1 MRKSFMRKRDSNFYI
16 QYCNYRRKY
25 DILYKWMLCDIHG
38 RSVVEVLQNQGIR
51 RVAIYG
57 AAELGVILY
66 RKLQNS
72 SIDVDCFVDKYSM
85 VTHYGIDEIRII
97 KPVELSKRDSID
109 LIIIAV
115 TNVVDE
121 IKRDL
126 DNLGNQIPI
135 ASLEDIIMDM

>member
-1 MRKSFMRKRDSNFYI
+1 MKRKKKESNFYI
-16 QYCNYRRKY
+16 QYCNYKRKY

-38 RSVVEVLQNQGIR
+38 RSVVDVLQKQGIR

-66 RKLQNS
+66 RKLQDS
-72 SIDVDCFVDKYSM
+72 PIEADCFVDKYSLA
-85 VTHYGIDEIRII
+85 THYGIEDIEIIR
-97 KPVELSKRDSID
+97 PQVLLKRENID

-121 IKRDL
+121 IQADL
-126 DNLGNQIPI
+126 DKLGNRIPVV
-135 ASLEDIIMDM
+135 SLEDLIMNM

>member
-1 MRKSFMRKRDSNFYI
+1 MRKESNFFTL
-16 QYCNYRRKY
+16 YCNYRRKY
-25 DILYKWMLCDIHG
+25 DILYKWMLCDIHNRDIVG
-38 RSVVEVLQNQGIR
+38 ALCSQGIR

-72 SIDVDCFVDKYSM
+72 QIQVDCFVDKYSM
-85 VTHYGIDEIRII
+85 MTHYGVEDVEII
-97 KPVELSKRDSID
+97 KPWDLKKRSNID

-115 TNVVDE
+115 TNVVEE

-126 DNLGNQIPI
+126 DKLGNLIPVM
-135 ASLEDIIMDM
+135 SLEDIVMDM